1 MFREDIMQPA
11 DFILFSGGARGAE
24 ACFGQ
29 LAEKYGLGEVNFS
42 FEGHAIERTRGVRY
56 LTNEE
61 LAGKDVS
68 ITYVS
73 GLMNRNYSRAPIFR
87 KVLQTIC
94 WQVSSGMEI
103 FVVGEILQDKT
114 VKGGTGWGAE
124 YAKICN
130 KPLFVF
136 DQPRKAWFRWV
147 EGDWQDAQTPV
158 VSKQHFT
165 GTGTRFLEESG
176 KKALE
181 SLFERS
187 FNVQA

>member
-1 MFREDIMQPA
+1 MKPEN
-11 DFILFSGGARGAE
+11 FILYSGGARGAE
-24 ACFGQ
+24 ACFGS
-29 LAEKYGLGEVNFS
+29 LAEKNGLDEVNYS
-42 FEGHAIERTRGVRY
+42 FEGHSIERSRGVRY

-61 LAGKDVS
+61 LARKDVS

-73 GLMNRNYSRAPIFR
+73 NLMHRSYSRAPIFR

-103 FVVGEILQDKT
+103 FVVGEILEDMT

-136 DQPRKAWFRWV
+136 DQVRDGWFRWT
-147 EGDWQDAQTPV
+147 EGSWQEVKAPMIT
-158 VSKQHFT
+158 KQHFT
-165 GTGTRFLEESG
+165 GTGTRFLADNG
-176 KKALE
+176 QKALE
-181 SLFERS
+181 DLFKRS
-187 FNVQA
+187 F

>member
-1 MFREDIMQPA
+1 MFKEDIMQIN
-11 DFILFSGGARGAE
+11 DFILFSGGARGTE

-29 LAEKYGLGEVNFS
+29 LAERYGLDEVNYS
-42 FEGHAIERTRGVRY
+42 FEGHSLERTRGIRY
-56 LTNEE
+56 LTSEE

-73 GLMNRNYSRAPIFR
+73 GLMRRNYSRAPIFR

-103 FVVGEILQDKT
+103 FVVGEILEDKT

-136 DQPRKAWFRWV
+136 DQTKGGWFSWV
-147 EGDWQDAQTPV
+147 EGEWLTTQDPV
-158 VSKQHFT
+158 ISRQYFT
-165 GTGTRFLEESG
+165 GTGTRFLENNG
-176 KKALE
+176 RKALE
-181 SLFERS
+181 DLFART
-187 FNVQA
+187 FNS

>member
-1 MFREDIMQPA
+1 MQTA

-24 ACFGQ
+24 ACFGE
-29 LAEKYGLGEVNFS
+29 LAEKYGLDEVNYS
-42 FEGHAIERTRGVRY
+42 FEGHSIERTRGVRY
-56 LTNEE
+56 LTSEE
-61 LAGKDVS
+61 LARKDVS

-73 GLMNRNYSRAPIFR
+73 NLMHRNYSRAPIFR

-94 WQVSSGMEI
+94 WQVSSGMEV
-103 FVVGEILQDKT
+103 FVVGEILEDKT

-136 DQPRKAWFRWV
+136 DQIRGEWFRWV
-147 EGDWQDAQTPV
+147 EVEWKQVKAPV
-158 VSKQHFT
+158 ISKQHFT

-181 SLFERS
+181 SLFAGS
-187 FNVQA
+187 FNVQT